1 MILKT
6 LNRTEK
12 ENFCSKMHLSTGRSM
27 DLTMTPS
34 KAPPQVPSTGALQA
48 FDDENGSAIAE
59 FVMIATPLFIPAIL
73 FFNAL
78 HGVATDE
85 INVSYLARQAIRAF
99 ATAPD
104 LETGHRRV
112 KFVLDKYSEIEAAGK
127 SEGGK
132 RYGFT
137 YNISCGSEKCLTPG
151 SLVEI
156 QLFRQIRSSDN
167 PNFDYTQPLDS
178 VTQNLSEDRKAVAV
192 ARSYVDKWR
201 ATES

>member
-6 LNRTEK
+6 LNRIEK
-12 ENFCSKMHLSTGRSM
+12 EIDSSKIYLSTGRSTNS
-27 DLTMTPS
+27 TMTPS

-137 YNISCGSEKCLTPG
+137 YNISCGSEKCPT
-151 SLVEI
+151 
-156 QLFRQIRSSDN
+156 
-167 PNFDYTQPLDS
+167 
-178 VTQNLSEDRKAVAV
+178 
-192 ARSYVDKWR
+192 
-201 ATES
+201 

>member
-6 LNRTEK
+6 LNRIEK
-12 ENFCSKMHLSTGRSM
+12 EIDSSKIYLSTGRSTNS
-27 DLTMTPS
+27 TMTPTM
-34 KAPPQVPSTGALQA
+34 APPQVPSTGALQA